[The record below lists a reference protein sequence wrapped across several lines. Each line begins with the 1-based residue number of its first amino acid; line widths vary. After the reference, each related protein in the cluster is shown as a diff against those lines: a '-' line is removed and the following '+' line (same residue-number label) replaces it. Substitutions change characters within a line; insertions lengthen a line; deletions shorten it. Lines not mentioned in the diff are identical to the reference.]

1 MVAALH
7 LSATTSLIKCV
18 TQMAEV
24 GCYGWVDI
32 TDKPKM
38 ASGDRPVTQAVLE
51 KILEIFGADNEDV
64 N

>member
-38 ASGDRPVTQAVLE
+38 ASGDRPMTQAVLE
-51 KILEIFGADNEDV
+51 KILEKI
-64 N
+64 